1 MLFTSVFNV
10 QVNTN
15 IKFFGGSKNGESKLA
30 NLEDSTMSEISLDSG
45 EVYEFKR
52 YQIQLNKLC
61 KLTYLALVLK
71 SEVDCDEHNKEITKD
86 FESLAEKA
94 KQQLQ
99 FIVGAISEYE
109 SKSK

>member
-1 MLFTSVFNV
+1 MIFTSIFNV
-10 QVNTN
+10 QVDTN

-30 NLEDSTMSEISLDSG
+30 SLEDSAMAEILLDSG

-52 YQIQLNKLC
+52 YQIQLNELS

-71 SEVDCDEHNKEITKD
+71 SEADCDEHHKEITKD
-86 FESLAEKA
+86 FEFLAGKS

-99 FIVGAISEYE
+99 FIVDSINEYE
-109 SKSK
+109 SKK